1 MRDTNQTIIKFNY
14 DKNLSKD
21 DFVISRSNKHI
32 FEFLDMWPKWE
43 KNFINIIGEKLSG
56 KTHLTN
62 IFINKNKGIKIKAKS
77 LSNDHL
83 KKIKI
88 YQNIILENLTSDV
101 NEKLLYSLL
110 NLIEQDNK
118 YLIITSFNPIV
129 DIDFKLNDLK
139 SRTKSFILL
148 NIEKPD
154 DELIFAI
161 ILKNLSDR
169 QILLDKKLIN
179 YIIKRID
186 RSYSKIHDFIYKID
200 QLSLKKKKS
209 VDLNIIKD
217 ALGE

>member
-21 DFVISRSNKHI
+21 DFVISKSNKHI

-62 IFINKNKGIKIKAKS
+62 IFIRKYKGIKIEANS
-77 LSNDHL
+77 LNNDHL

-88 YQNIILENLTSDV
+88 YENIILENLTSDV
-101 NEKLLYSLL
+101 DEKLLYSLL
-110 NLIEQDNK
+110 NLIDQDNK
-118 YLIITSFNPIV
+118 YIIITSFKPIV
-129 DIDFKLNDLK
+129 YVDFKLNDLK
-139 SRTKSFILL
+139 SRTKSFLLL

-179 YIIKRID
+179 YIIKRIE

-209 VDLNIIKD
+209 INLNIIKEV
-217 ALGE
+217 LGE

>member
-1 MRDTNQTIIKFNY
+1 MRDINQTIIKFNY
-14 DKNLSKD
+14 NKNLSKD
-21 DFVISRSNKHI
+21 DFVVSKSNKHI
-32 FEFLDMWPKWE
+32 FEFLDMWPRWE

-62 IFINKNKGIKIKAKS
+62 IFINKNKGIKIKAES
-77 LSNDHL
+77 LSNNYL

-88 YQNIILENLTSDV
+88 YENIILENLTSNVD
-101 NEKLLYSLL
+101 EKLLYSLL
-110 NLIEQDNK
+110 NLIEQNNK
-118 YLIITSFNPIV
+118 YLIITSFSPIV

>member
-21 DFVISRSNKHI
+21 DFVISKSNKHI

-83 KKIKI
+83 KEIKI
-88 YQNIILENLTSDV
+88 YENIILENLTSNVD
-101 NEKLLYSLL
+101 EKLLYSLL
-110 NLIEQDNK
+110 NLVEQDNK

-154 DELIFAI
+154 DEIIFAI

-209 VDLNIIKD
+209 IDLNIIRD

>member
-14 DKNLSKD
+14 DKNLSND
-21 DFVISRSNKHI
+21 DFVISKSNKHI

-62 IFINKNKGIKIKAKS
+62 IFIRKYKGIKIEANS
-77 LSNDHL
+77 LNNDHL

-88 YQNIILENLTSDV
+88 YENIILENLTSDV
-101 NEKLLYSLL
+101 DEKLLYSLL
-110 NLIEQDNK
+110 NLIDQDNK
-118 YLIITSFNPIV
+118 YIIITSFKPIV
-129 DIDFKLNDLK
+129 YVDFKLNDLK
-139 SRTKSFILL
+139 SRTKSFLLL

-179 YIIKRID
+179 YIIKRIE

-209 VDLNIIKD
+209 INLNIIKEV
-217 ALGE
+217 LGE

>member
-1 MRDTNQTIIKFNY
+1 MRDTNQTIIKFTY
-14 DKNLSKD
+14 DKNLNND
-21 DFVISRSNKHI
+21 DFFISKSNKHI
-32 FEFLDMWPKWE
+32 FEYLNIWPKWE

-62 IFINKNKGIKIKAKS
+62 IFIKRHKGIKIEAKS
-77 LSNDHL
+77 LNNDHL

-88 YQNIILENLTSDV
+88 YENIILENLNSDV
-101 NEKLLYSLL
+101 DEKLLYSLL
-110 NLIEQDNK
+110 NLIDQDNK
-118 YLIITSFNPIV
+118 YIIITSSIPIV
-129 DIDFKLNDLK
+129 YIDFKLNDLK
-139 SRTKSFILL
+139 SRTKSFLLL

-169 QILLDKKLIN
+169 QILLDKKLID

-186 RSYSKIHDFIYKID
+186 RSYSKIHNFIYKID

-209 VDLNIIKD
+209 IDFKIIKEV
-217 ALGE
+217 LGD

>member
-21 DFVISRSNKHI
+21 DFVISKSNKHI

-43 KNFINIIGEKLSG
+43 KNFVNIIGEKLSG
-56 KTHLTN
+56 KTHLIN
-62 IFINKNKGIKIKAKS
+62 IFTKKHNGIKIEAKS
-77 LSNDHL
+77 LNNDHL

-88 YQNIILENLTSDV
+88 YEKIIIENLTSDV
-101 NEKLLYSLL
+101 DEKLLYSLL

-118 YLIITSFNPIV
+118 YLIITSIKPIV
-129 DIDFKLNDLK
+129 YIDFKLNDLK
-139 SRTKSFILL
+139 SRTKSFLPLI
-148 NIEKPD
+148 IEKPD

-209 VDLNIIKD
+209 VDLNIIKEV
-217 ALGE
+217 LGE

>member
-21 DFVISRSNKHI
+21 DFVISKSNKHI

-62 IFINKNKGIKIKAKS
+62 IFIRKYKGIKIEANS
-77 LSNDHL
+77 LNNDHL

-88 YQNIILENLTSDV
+88 YENIILENLTSDV
-101 NEKLLYSLL
+101 DEKLLYSLL
-110 NLIEQDNK
+110 NLIDQDNK
-118 YLIITSFNPIV
+118 YIIITSFKPIV
-129 DIDFKLNDLK
+129 YVDFKLNDLK
-139 SRTKSFILL
+139 SRTKSFLLL

-179 YIIKRID
+179 YIIKRIE

-209 VDLNIIKD
+209 IDFKIIKEV
-217 ALGE
+217 LGE

>member
-1 MRDTNQTIIKFNY
+1 MRDINQTIIKFNY
-14 DKNLSKD
+14 NKNLSKD
-21 DFVISRSNKHI
+21 DFVVSKSNKHI
-32 FEFLDMWPKWE
+32 FEFLDMWPRWE

-62 IFINKNKGIKIKAKS
+62 IFINKNKGIKIKAES
-77 LSNDHL
+77 LNNNHL

-88 YQNIILENLTSDV
+88 YENIILENLTSNVD
-101 NEKLLYSLL
+101 EKLLYSLL
-110 NLIEQDNK
+110 NLIEQNNK
-118 YLIITSFNPIV
+118 YLIITSFSPIV

>member
-14 DKNLSKD
+14 DKNLSND
-21 DFVISRSNKHI
+21 DFVISKSNKHI

-43 KNFINIIGEKLSG
+43 KNFINIVGEKLSG

-62 IFINKNKGIKIKAKS
+62 IFIKKYKGIKIEANS
-77 LSNDHL
+77 LNNDHL

-88 YQNIILENLTSDV
+88 YENIILENLTSDV
-101 NEKLLYSLL
+101 DEKLLYSLL
-110 NLIEQDNK
+110 NLIDQDNK
-118 YLIITSFNPIV
+118 YIIITSFKPIV
-129 DIDFKLNDLK
+129 YVDFKLNDLK
-139 SRTKSFILL
+139 SRTKSFLLL

-179 YIIKRID
+179 YIIKRIE

-209 VDLNIIKD
+209 IDLNIIKEV
-217 ALGE
+217 LGE